1 MDNKNLGNYRS
12 DISNLPEDPAEPEE
26 SESPKAED
34 ISGDDIRAS
43 VYHQEI
49 NTLKIEKLSQR
60 ITIISVIL
68 PCIIIAILAFAYID
82 MKERVVD
89 VDQTQGSHMA
99 QISKALEEKLNAL
112 DVRIAKATFDLD
124 EKLALT
130 EKKSQALENQA
141 AKMSSNKADL
151 KAMDK
156 ALAKLEKRI
165 KTNAGQDKVTLAA
178 MERVNRQLQ
187 AAIKENNVQFKSK
200 ADQIKDEIQLFKEE
214 FDARLL
220 ELSAYEQQIDQ
231 LTKSTGLLDKQIKTL
246 KQETELIID
255 RKLTKQYQSYE
266 KAIKGLETKIKSLS
280 LSQSPEP
287 VVVTPDTPKAAASVK
302 TPPPQEEKPAQL
314 PDSDEVKTSS
324 GCISEQTLNQ

>member
-12 DISNLPEDPAEPEE
+12 DISNLPEDPAEPEV
-26 SESPKAED
+26 SEPLKSED

-246 KQETELIID
+246 KQETERVID
-255 RKLTKQYQSYE
+255 RKLTEQYQSFE
-266 KAIKGLETKIKSLS
+266 KHIKGLETKIKSLS
-280 LSQSPEP
+280 LSKSPEP
-287 VVVTPDTPKAAASVK
+287 VVVTPDAPKAATSVK
-302 TPPPQEEKPAQL
+302 TPPSQQEKPAQL
-314 PDSDEVKTSS
+314 SDPDKVKTSS
-324 GCISEQTLNQ
+324 GGISEQTLNQ